1 MDKTISHEEHYIQV
15 EYYQDIIKNLQNDIY
30 NLKMKDTTNKDF
42 IEILKAKLENLNN
55 NQIKTITTKI

>member
-30 NLKMKDTTNKDF
+30 NLKMKETTNKDF
-42 IEILKAKLENLNN
+42 IENLKAKLENLNN
-55 NQIKTITTKI
+55 NQILT

>member
-55 NQIKTITTKI
+55 NQILT

>member
-30 NLKMKDTTNKDF
+30 NLKMKDTTNQNF
-42 IEILKAKLENLNN
+42 IKTLEAKMEILVN
-55 NQIKTITTKI
+55 NQILT

>member
-15 EYYQDIIKNLQNDIY
+15 EYYQNIIKNLQNDIY

-55 NQIKTITTKI
+55 NQILT